1 MTVLVDTKVHDLAE
15 AFLSDYVVVPT
26 NSPVDRSS
34 EIKELAE
41 VIQVAIEEHLEWAVS
56 QDRIKE
62 LT

>member
-26 NSPVDRSS
+26 NAPVERAA
-34 EIKELAE
+34 EVQTLAE

-56 QDRIKE
+56 HDRIKE
-62 LT
+62 S